1 MKLICINC
9 PRGCH
14 LEVEKVD
21 DEIRVS
27 GNACPRGYTYAF
39 NEMTNP
45 LRTLTTTVSVNS
57 KKFHRLPVISS
68 KPLPKGRVMDVMK
81 ALKETDARVPVRL
94 GDVIVGNVLGL
105 DVDIIASKSIE
116 E

>member
-1 MKLICINC
+1 
-9 PRGCH
+9 
-14 LEVEKVD
+14 
-21 DEIRVS
+21 
-27 GNACPRGYTYAF
+27 
-39 NEMTNP
+39 
-45 LRTLTTTVSVNS
+45 
-57 KKFHRLPVISS
+57 
-68 KPLPKGRVMDVMK
+68 MDVMK